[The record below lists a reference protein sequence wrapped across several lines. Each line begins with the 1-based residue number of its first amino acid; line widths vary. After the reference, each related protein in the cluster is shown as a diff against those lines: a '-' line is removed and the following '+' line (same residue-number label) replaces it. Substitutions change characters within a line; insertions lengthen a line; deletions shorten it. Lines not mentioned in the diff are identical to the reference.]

1 MTVLW
6 YLSWYLLAVLS
17 GIHDIFRGI
26 PLFYSANTH
35 LFGFA
40 TTPVPTQFPRDA
52 TVIFASFASSSS
64 LQCPRLSA
72 AGRGCRLCNS
82 TCNCVCVPVFPHAR
96 TVLTVLLDPAPAT
109 VCPCTVLLCSAVC
122 PSLHCTVLLYAAL
135 HCADLFCCTLHCHCL
150 RLVADD
156 AILFAGTSAASS
168 HRPRS

>member
-1 MTVLW
+1 MTVLR
-6 YLSWYLLAVLS
+6 YLSWYLLGVLS
-17 GIHDIFRGI
+17 GIHDIFHGI

-82 TCNCVCVPVFPHAR
+82 TCTCVSVFLSSLCLWSAQVHAH
-96 TVLTVLLDPAPAT
+96 TVLCFLTLPLPLSAPVLSCFVLLS
-109 VCPCTVLLCSAVC
+109 VLHYTVLLCCVVRCIALC
-122 PSLHCTVLLYAAL
+122 CFVLLYAAL
-135 HCADLFCCTLHCHCL
+135 PLPAPAC
-150 RLVADD
+150 
-156 AILFAGTSAASS
+156 
-168 HRPRS
+168 